1 MSTVHVPMG
10 ADFVVKAP
18 SVETSLDAAD
28 TSVRATSGSMSLQL
42 LVILVPVLFG
52 LMGFALDLGRLYLIR
67 GELNQAAN
75 AMALAAASQL
85 IGTAASLDNATTAA
99 NQSIDNTTSLGNKYN
114 FGALPINQTTGNLS
128 STVNA
133 PGFFATVADA
143 TSGAAGGADGTT
155 ARHVRISIIADA
167 PLLFWSLLPGG
178 QSRKTPVAAQAIAGI
193 SAPLCTACGIEPF
206 AVAAPDAT
214 DTVNF
219 GFGDPAAGQNFTLAF
234 TCAGLPVPTALPG
247 AGTVVPYAIV
257 NRYDT
262 NNAILDE
269 TQQLY
274 RDAAGGLIGS
284 TNPNPTGSAVPLA
297 CMGVNDASEQ
307 IWASASPQTCTSQ
320 VTSSVTEA
328 LCGLY
333 SRFDNAN
340 APGNCSQFVTDFADL
355 SAAYTADTDV
365 TTGLLD
371 PYTAYLG
378 NGRRVITV
386 AIVNAL
392 PTTVTGTMT
401 VLGFRQFLLEPNTDG
416 SFPDPADVNGRFI
429 VQYIGS
435 PAPVKQGY
443 FDDRFGLSCQVSS
456 GPGKVVL
463 HQ

>member
-1 MSTVHVPMG
+1 M
-10 ADFVVKAP
+10 
-18 SVETSLDAAD
+18 AAD
-28 TSVRATSGSMSLQL
+28 ERRLTQIKPRILISVHLRLSAAKRLRGSISLQL

-52 LMGFALDLGRLYLIR
+52 LMGFAVDLGRLYLIR

-75 AMALAAASQL
+75 AMALAAAGQL

-99 NQSIDNTTSLGNKYN
+99 NQSIDNSTSLGNKYN

-128 STVNA
+128 SRVD
-133 PGFFATVADA
+133 PLGFFATVADA
-143 TSGAAGGADGTT
+143 TAGSAGGADGTT
-155 ARHVRISIIADA
+155 ARHVQINITADA

-206 AVAAPDAT
+206 AIAAVDAS
-214 DTVNF
+214 DTANF
-219 GFGDPAAGQNFTLAF
+219 GFGDPLGAQNFTFAF
-234 TCAGLPVPTALPG
+234 QCAGTPTPVGLPG
-247 AGTVVPYAIV
+247 AGTVVPYAII

-262 NNAILDE
+262 NNATLDE

-274 RDAAGGLIGS
+274 RDGAGGLIGS
-284 TNPNPTGSAVPLA
+284 TNANPTGSVIPVG
-297 CMGVNDASEQ
+297 CVGVNDSSEQ
-307 IWASASPQTCTSQ
+307 LWASASQQLCTAQ
-320 VTSSVTEA
+320 VTPSVTEA

-355 SAAYTADTDV
+355 SAAYAPDTDV

-371 PYTAYLG
+371 AYTSYLG
-378 NGRRVITV
+378 NGRRVITL
-386 AIVNAL
+386 AIVNGL
-392 PTTVTGTMT
+392 TTTVTGTMT
-401 VLGFRQFLLEPNTDG
+401 VLGFRQFLLEPNADG
-416 SFPDPADVNGRFI
+416 SFPNPADISGRFI

>member
-1 MSTVHVPMG
+1 
-10 ADFVVKAP
+10 
-18 SVETSLDAAD
+18 
-28 TSVRATSGSMSLQL
+28 
-42 LVILVPVLFG
+42 VLFG
-52 LMGFALDLGRLYLIR
+52 LMGFALDFGRLYLIR

-75 AMALAAASQL
+75 AMALAAAGKL
-85 IGTAASLDNATTAA
+85 IGTAASLDNAIEAA
-99 NQSIDNTTSLGNKYN
+99 NQSIDNSTSLGNKYN
-114 FGALPINQTTGNLS
+114 FGALPINQTTGNLT
-128 STVNA
+128 STVNP

-143 TSGAAGGADGTT
+143 TSGVSGGADGTT
-155 ARHVRISIIADA
+155 ARHVEISIIADA

-178 QSRKTPVAAQAIAGI
+178 QSRKTPIAAQAIAGI

-206 AVAAPDAT
+206 AIAAPDVS

-219 GFGDPAAGQNFTLAF
+219 GFGDPTAGQNLTLAYQ
-234 TCAGLPVPTALPG
+234 CAGLPTPPALPG
-247 AGTVVPYAIV
+247 AATIVPYAIV
-257 NRYDT
+257 NRFDT
-262 NNAILDE
+262 SSTLDE

-274 RDAAGGLIGS
+274 RDGAGGLIGS
-284 TNPNPTGSAVPLA
+284 ANPNPTGSPVPLA
-297 CMGVNDASEQ
+297 CMGVNDSSEQ
-307 IWASASPQTCTSQ
+307 IWASASQQTCTAQ

-340 APGNCSQFVTDFADL
+340 APGNCAQFVTDFADL
-355 SAAYTADTDV
+355 SAAYSPDTDV

-371 PYTAYLG
+371 PYTAYMG

-386 AIVNAL
+386 AIVSAL
-392 PTTVTGTMT
+392 TTTVTGTMT
-401 VLGFRQFLLEPNTDG
+401 VLGFRQFLLEPNADG
-416 SFPDPADVNGRFI
+416 TFPNPADVNGRFI

>member
-1 MSTVHVPMG
+1 
-10 ADFVVKAP
+10 
-18 SVETSLDAAD
+18 
-28 TSVRATSGSMSLQL
+28 MSLQL

-52 LMGFALDLGRLYLIR
+52 LMGFALDFGRLYLIR

-75 AMALAAASQL
+75 AMALAAAGQL
-85 IGTAASLDNATTAA
+85 IGTAASLDNATAAA

-114 FGALPINQTTGNLS
+114 FGALAINQTNGNLS
-128 STVNA
+128 STVNP

-155 ARHVRISIIADA
+155 ARHVAINITADA

-206 AVAAPDAT
+206 AVAAVDAT

-219 GFGDPAAGQNFTLAF
+219 GFGDPAAGQNFTF
-234 TCAGLPVPTALPG
+234 VYQCAGLPLPTALPG
-247 AGTVVPYAIV
+247 AATEVPYAII
-257 NRYDT
+257 NRFDT
-262 NNAILDE
+262 NATLDE

-274 RDAAGGLIGS
+274 RDGAGGLIGS
-284 TNPNPTGSAVPLA
+284 TDPNPTGSSVPLA
-297 CMGVNDASEQ
+297 CVGVNDSSEQ
-307 IWASASPQTCTSQ
+307 LWASASQQLCTSQ
-320 VTSSVTEA
+320 VTTSVTVA

-340 APGNCSQFVTDFADL
+340 APGNCAQFVTGFTDL
-355 SAAYTADTDV
+355 SAAYAPDTDV
-365 TTGLLD
+365 STGPLD
-371 PYTAYLG
+371 LYTAYLG
-378 NGRRVITV
+378 NGRRVITI
-386 AIVNAL
+386 AIVDAL
-392 PTTVTGTMT
+392 TTTVTGTMT

-416 SFPDPADVNGRFI
+416 SFPNPADINGRFI

>member
-1 MSTVHVPMG
+1 MSI
-10 ADFVVKAP
+10 
-18 SVETSLDAAD
+18 L
-28 TSVRATSGSMSLQL
+28 L
-42 LVILVPVLFG
+42 LVILAPVLLG
-52 LMGFALDLGRLYLIR
+52 LMGFAVDLGRLYLIR

-75 AMALAAASQL
+75 AMALAAAGQL
-85 IGTAASLDNATTAA
+85 IGTAASLDHATVAA
-99 NQSIDNTTSLGNKYN
+99 NQSIDNTTSRGNKYN
-114 FGALPINQTTGNLS
+114 FGSLPINQTTGNLNS
-128 STVNA
+128 IVEP

-143 TSGAAGGADGTT
+143 TSGASGGADGTT
-155 ARHVRISIIADA
+155 ARHVVINVTADS

-206 AVAAPDAT
+206 AVAATDAT
-214 DTVNF
+214 DTANF
-219 GFGDPAAGQNFTLAF
+219 GFGDPTAGQNFTFAF
-234 TCAGLPVPTALPG
+234 QCAGLPTPTALPG
-247 AGTVVPYAIV
+247 AGTVVPYAII

-262 NNAILDE
+262 NNATLDE

-274 RDAAGGLIGS
+274 RDGAGGLIGS

-297 CMGVNDASEQ
+297 CVGVNDSSEQ
-307 IWASASPQTCTSQ
+307 LWASASQQLCSSQ

-355 SAAYTADTDV
+355 SASYAPDTDV

-371 PYTAYLG
+371 VYASYIG
-378 NGRRVITV
+378 NGRRVITL
-386 AIVNAL
+386 AIVDAL
-392 PTTVTGTMT
+392 TTTVTGTMT
-401 VLGFRQFLLEPNTDG
+401 VLGFRQFLLEPNSDG
-416 SFPDPADVNGRFI
+416 SFPNPADVNGRFI